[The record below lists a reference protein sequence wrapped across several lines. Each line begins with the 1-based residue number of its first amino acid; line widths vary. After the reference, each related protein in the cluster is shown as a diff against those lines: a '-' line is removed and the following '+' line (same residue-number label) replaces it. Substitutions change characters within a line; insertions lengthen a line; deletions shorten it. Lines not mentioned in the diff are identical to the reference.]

1 MSESKAEPT
10 SKTTSTTSSEKGT
23 NPGPS
28 TTATTKATSPT
39 PPPVA
44 TTPRPIASRLTRTI
58 AAEGG
63 QPEKKQSHL
72 AEDRIAQYLPKQDAV
87 DHSNLAALLQPFTEA
102 SYEREFDV
110 KVNGIASKAELT
122 AVAETWASRLNVPKE
137 NSAILAQ
144 EIAIHCYHNGS
155 SEQTDFNLKSSQVAG
170 LNLEAAVGIIKEILT
185 LRQFAAYYAT
195 FVWNWGLKNEIPP
208 ANWVAKG
215 YTDETKYAAFDTFN
229 YVGSTLGLRIT
240 PTRKPTHNEYMAA
253 SLNAREKII
262 QSRGKGM
269 VTNSPMFSDGTTY
282 QGSQPECPGEDH
294 PV

>member
-1 MSESKAEPT
+1 MSESKAEP
-10 SKTTSTTSSEKGT
+10 SKIVVDSGKKETQGTGTSTSA
-23 NPGPS
+23 P
-28 TTATTKATSPT
+28 TAKAPATPV
-39 PPPVA
+39 PPPVT
-44 TTPRPIASRLTRTI
+44 TTPRPMASRLSRTI
-58 AAEGG
+58 AAEDGKI
-63 QPEKKQSHL
+63 EKKQPHL

-87 DHSNLAALLQPFTEA
+87 DHSSLAALLPPFTEA

-122 AVAETWASRLNVPKE
+122 AVAETWATRLNVPKE
-137 NSAILAQ
+137 NSAVLAQ

-170 LNLEAAVGIIKEILT
+170 LNLEAAVGVIKEILT

-229 YVGSTLGLRIT
+229 YVGSPLGLRIT
-240 PTRKPTHNEYMAA
+240 PTRKPTNNEYMAA

-282 QGSQPECPGEDH
+282 QGTPLH
-294 PV
+294 PKLPLS

>member
-1 MSESKAEPT
+1 MSESKAETP
-10 SKTTSTTSSEKGT
+10 SKSAEKGVASLSTNAPPSSTT
-23 NPGPS
+23 P
-28 TTATTKATSPT
+28 TAQAKQI

-44 TTPRPIASRLTRTI
+44 TTARPMASRLPRTI

-63 QPEKKQSHL
+63 GTEKKQPHL

-137 NSAILAQ
+137 HSAVLAQ

-170 LNLEAAVGIIKEILT
+170 LNLEAAVGVIKEILT

-195 FVWNWGLKNEIPP
+195 FVWNWGIKNEIPP
-208 ANWVAKG
+208 ANWVSKG
-215 YTDETKYAAFDTFN
+215 YTDETKYAAFDTFS
-229 YVGSTLGLRIT
+229 YVGSPLGLRIT
-240 PTRKPTHNEYMAA
+240 PTRKPTNNEYMAA
-253 SLNAREKII
+253 SVNAREKII

-269 VTNSPMFSDGTTY
+269 VTNSPMFSDGTTH
-282 QGSQPECPGEDH
+282 QGIPLH
-294 PV
+294 PKLPLS